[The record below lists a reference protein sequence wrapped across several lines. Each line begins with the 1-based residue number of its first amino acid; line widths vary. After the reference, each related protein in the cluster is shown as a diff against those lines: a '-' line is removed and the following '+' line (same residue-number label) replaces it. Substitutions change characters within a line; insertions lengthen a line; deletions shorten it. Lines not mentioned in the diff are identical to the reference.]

1 MLECSVLT
9 WPPAGEVPVTCL
21 RWGILLARGVVRTL
35 LATGTVLESTVMV
48 LRIRSDI
55 HCTDARVIHPLTL
68 IFCSQLFFFARACD
82 ARAERESEA
91 AAKDLSQPRPFAF
104 QRVYPT
110 RRVNILLSLR
120 CRRTKDK
127 IGGLWPDYAGV
138 LEAQDSLHEQ
148 PK

>member
-1 MLECSVLT
+1 MFCVDMAPCWRGPCHVL
-9 WPPAGEVPVTCL
+9 A
-21 RWGILLARGVVRTL
+21 WGYSPSQGVVRTL

-68 IFCSQLFFFARACD
+68 IFCSQLFFFTRACD

-127 IGGLWPDYAGV
+127 IGGLRPDYAGV